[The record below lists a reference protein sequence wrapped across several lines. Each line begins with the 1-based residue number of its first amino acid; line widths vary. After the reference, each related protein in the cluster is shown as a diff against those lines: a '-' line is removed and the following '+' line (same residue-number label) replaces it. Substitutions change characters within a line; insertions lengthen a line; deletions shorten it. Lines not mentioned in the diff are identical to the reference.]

1 MAWSLLPPQ
10 YRPLEYGPS
19 ETQDPSAI
27 FWACVDSSI
36 LSSKSLTYWND
47 LRTRNDRINVVSPRL
62 HHPCAVLEIGCL
74 VVRGTDLVA
83 LLVRRNPCGEKW
95 PKPRRLRALL
105 SAVSESGLASEV
117 RPGKTHFEP
126 LASFLV
132 WRNSSSACCE
142 SGTMCISFAFIR
154 SAGMR
159 HSAESKSI
167 SLQVA

>member
-83 LLVRRNPCGEKW
+83 LLVRQLPLDHVRTPAELIQYRARGAPE
-95 PKPRRLRALL
+95 PVRR
-105 SAVSESGLASEV
+105 E
-117 RPGKTHFEP
+117 
-126 LASFLV
+126 
-132 WRNSSSACCE
+132 
-142 SGTMCISFAFIR
+142 M
-154 SAGMR
+154 
-159 HSAESKSI
+159 AEAQAIKGVVERGI
-167 SLQVA
+167 